1 MNFYD
6 VLDINRDATIDV
18 IKKQYKKLALKH
30 HPDRGGDPERFKHIS
45 EAYQTLSDPEKRQ
58 DYDNPNPFS
67 QKGGMSGVGNFYRSQ
82 HNFVDPNVIFQQ
94 FFSGNNGNGLFR
106 HHPQS
111 QNTTSF
117 NIRTSS
123 GMGGGMSANVFQKS
137 TSTQIRGNMKVEI
150 TTEIKNGVKTQQIR
164 QTNIETGEVVSS
176 VNQQIG
182 V

>member
-6 VLDINRDATIDV
+6 VLEINKDATIDV

-30 HPDRGGDPERFKHIS
+30 HPDRGGDPEMFKKIS
-45 EAYQTLSDPEKRQ
+45 EAYQTLSDPEKRK

-67 QKGGMSGVGNFYRSQ
+67 QNGMSGGRNFHQYR
-82 HNFVDPNVIFQQ
+82 HNFVDPNIIFQQ
-94 FFSGNNGNGLFR
+94 FFANANVNGAFHQN
-106 HHPQS
+106 PQG
-111 QNTTSF
+111 QNTKTF

-123 GMGGGMSANVFQKS
+123 VMGGGMSSNVFQKS

-150 TTEIKNGVKTQQIR
+150 TTEIKNGVKTQQVR